1 MLVVVYKILDGVN
14 FNLDNLRK
22 FEKLDG
28 FFIIMYVFYYNII
41 DVDNEFIIFIE
52 VVIVVISFIF

>member
-14 FNLDNLRK
+14 FNLDNLSK

-41 DVDNEFIIFIE
+41 DVDNEFIFIE
-52 VVIVVISFIF
+52 VVIVVINFIF

>member
-14 FNLDNLRK
+14 FNLDNLSK

-52 VVIVVISFIF
+52 VVIVVINFIF

>member
-52 VVIVVISFIF
+52 VVIVVINFIF

>member
-14 FNLDNLRK
+14 FNLDNLSK

-41 DVDNEFIIFIE
+41 DVNNEFIFIE
-52 VVIVVISFIF
+52 VVIVVINFIF

>member
-14 FNLDNLRK
+14 FNLDNLSK

-41 DVDNEFIIFIE
+41 DVDNEFIFIE
-52 VVIVVISFIF
+52 VVIVVR